1 MRQVKGSVEKDSKK
15 MVYKKESKTALKFK
29 EMMREFRK
37 KNLFYLEHSK
47 FATYIPDDYLTVFK
61 EEIVEYS
68 KSWIRMQQKNMS
80 SERNPGVEG
89 HANTR
94 GLHVQDTALNAE
106 IVAKDL
112 LLNEDLAYIGGLIH
126 DIAHTAFAHDGE
138 HLLSLYLQKKGICE
152 IHHSSLARLLL
163 EIEGIHNKI
172 LNRLAEMKNRELTK
186 REKKMYNSAFLTI
199 SDIAVCHNG
208 EGTQK
213 EVKINR
219 DKTDENVNDEYIR
232 TFFEKG
238 LDRKTKNR
246 TKEGAI
252 VLFCDPISYVA
263 KDFRD
268 GIFKKTVDVDDKDY
282 EKIFIKMG
290 LTKDKLDE
298 WRAEGGKKDKIVA
311 WVTRRLRDDLIQNSQ
326 GIDGMR
332 MSKNVAETMYEL
344 RSLNYEKSVKPTTRK
359 INEILQQ
366 RVEMFIERYSKLYID
381 YGNSNE
387 NLTLKPCFITM
398 NQKFTDRKSSEIEEI
413 YKDIVKRGIRANL
426 EREYDDVLN
435 GETNNVTER
444 RTRFEEKF
452 KELRQLEKEWKINFD
467 EDTKN
472 KCINEFL
479 EEIMWSPNES
489 KNQFFKKVKEMYPD
503 ASKEELVERGKELE
517 KTRLLTYDECLAR
530 LKVAVYVG
538 EATNDYLL
546 EMLQQEGLITKE
558 EIEQRYELGGDI
570 AGAAIN
576 HTIQR
581 QQEDSGELEG
591 DER

>member
-1 MRQVKGSVEKDSKK
+1 
-15 MVYKKESKTALKFK
+15 
-29 EMMREFRK
+29 
-37 KNLFYLEHSK
+37 
-47 FATYIPDDYLTVFK
+47 
-61 EEIVEYS
+61 
-68 KSWIRMQQKNMS
+68 
-80 SERNPGVEG
+80 
-89 HANTR
+89 
-94 GLHVQDTALNAE
+94 
-106 IVAKDL
+106 
-112 LLNEDLAYIGGLIH
+112 
-126 DIAHTAFAHDGE
+126 
-138 HLLSLYLQKKGICE
+138 
-152 IHHSSLARLLL
+152 
-163 EIEGIHNKI
+163 
-172 LNRLAEMKNRELTK
+172 MKNRELTK

-366 RVEMFIERYSKLYID
+366 RVEMLIERYSKLYID

-387 NLTLKPCFITM
+387 NLTLKP
-398 NQKFTDRKSSEIEEI
+398 
-413 YKDIVKRGIRANL
+413 
-426 EREYDDVLN
+426 
-435 GETNNVTER
+435 
-444 RTRFEEKF
+444 
-452 KELRQLEKEWKINFD
+452 
-467 EDTKN
+467 
-472 KCINEFL
+472 
-479 EEIMWSPNES
+479 
-489 KNQFFKKVKEMYPD
+489 
-503 ASKEELVERGKELE
+503 
-517 KTRLLTYDECLAR
+517 
-530 LKVAVYVG
+530 
-538 EATNDYLL
+538 
-546 EMLQQEGLITKE
+546 
-558 EIEQRYELGGDI
+558 
-570 AGAAIN
+570 
-576 HTIQR
+576 
-581 QQEDSGELEG
+581 
-591 DER
+591 